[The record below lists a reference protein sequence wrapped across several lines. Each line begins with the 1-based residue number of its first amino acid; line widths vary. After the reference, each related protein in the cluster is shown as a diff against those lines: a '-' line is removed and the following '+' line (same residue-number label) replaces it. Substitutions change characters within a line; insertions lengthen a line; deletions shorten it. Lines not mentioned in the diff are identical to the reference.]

1 MPWFRQTDEVDAED
15 LLNRVR
21 RDSVLDLQQTSLW
34 NDEFGGRDEGEF
46 RLPGLE
52 VTDGQVAKVKMLGP
66 GIDTERVAVD
76 ALLALVLTNQEIY
89 LGQSYECVST
99 LSGSPLADVFEIKRR
114 RLLHAPDKES
124 PITRVFEL
132 TKIPNLARL
141 VMNDKRNLSKLRKLS
156 RSRHGVTFRDWFQ
169 SRSNYL

>member
-52 VTDGQVAKVKMLGP
+52 VTDGQVAK
-66 GIDTERVAVD
+66 
-76 ALLALVLTNQEIY
+76 
-89 LGQSYECVST
+89 S
-99 LSGSPLADVFEIKRR
+99 
-114 RLLHAPDKES
+114 
-124 PITRVFEL
+124 
-132 TKIPNLARL
+132 
-141 VMNDKRNLSKLRKLS
+141 
-156 RSRHGVTFRDWFQ
+156 
-169 SRSNYL
+169 